1 MDMLVTVDYCWRL
14 SIAVSYHHKR
24 KSCSKK
30 TREILEEILQMEKAE
45 YRMVE
50 FASTVSETKPE
61 SIGNGIS
68 NPLPGE
74 GEPAEADFEELESYE
89 PTDKIDCEAATVK
102 ESFEKKKKKRNYIE
116 FRPDYVSA

>member
-1 MDMLVTVDYCWRL
+1 
-14 SIAVSYHHKR
+14 
-24 KSCSKK
+24 
-30 TREILEEILQMEKAE
+30 MEKAE

-50 FASTVSETKPE
+50 FASTVSETKPD
-61 SIGNGIS
+61 SIDNGVV
-68 NPLPGE
+68 NLLPGE
-74 GEPAEADFEELESYE
+74 GEPEEVELESYE

>member
-1 MDMLVTVDYCWRL
+1 M
-14 SIAVSYHHKR
+14 SYHHKR

-30 TREILEEILQMEKAE
+30 TREIIEEILQMQKAE

-61 SIGNGIS
+61 SIDNGTA
-68 NPLPGE
+68 NPLPGS
-74 GEPAEADFEELESYE
+74 GENAEVDFEELESYE

-116 FRPDYVSA
+116 FRPDYISA

>member
-1 MDMLVTVDYCWRL
+1 M
-14 SIAVSYHHKR
+14 SYHHKR

-50 FASTVSETKPE
+50 FASTVEEPKPDYAD
-61 SIGNGIS
+61 NGTV
-68 NPLPGE
+68 NLLPGE
-74 GEPAEADFEELESYE
+74 GEPVEVDFEELESYE
-89 PTDKIDCEAATVK
+89 PTDKIDCEAAAVK
-102 ESFEKKKKKRNYIE
+102 ESLEKKKKKRNYIE

>member
-1 MDMLVTVDYCWRL
+1 M
-14 SIAVSYHHKR
+14 SYHHKR

-50 FASTVSETKPE
+50 ISSTVAETKPE
-61 SIGNGIS
+61 SIDNGVV

-74 GEPAEADFEELESYE
+74 CEPADVDFEELESYE
-89 PTDKIDCEAATVK
+89 PTDKINCEAATVK
-102 ESFEKKKKKRNYIE
+102 ESLEKKKKKRNYIE